1 MGNEKYAISI
11 HAPAKGATFHAVDSV
26 SVYLQFQSTLPRR
39 ERPIPHLAPVLSF
52 RFQSTLPRRERLN
65 TPSNRSAIRIFQ
77 STLPRRER
85 LLQAF
90 RDGKFTGISIHAP
103 AKGATEVREIKERQQ
118 EISIHAP
125 AKGATAI
132 LAKIQLKISAKINN
146 FFFFYTIFP
155 LYNLLLIHKIHFI
168 CIFFWCESPGIFM
181 SAPDSH
187 PTSAAFKHFC
197 HNINVSSTAIPLST
211 PMCSTFV

>member
-1 MGNEKYAISI
+1 MCIRLLVPYFNPRSREGSDHLRRRTFQFRLISI
-11 HAPAKGATFHAVDSV
+11 HAPAKGATIVISV
-26 SVYLQFQSTLPRR
+26 FSVVF
-39 ERPIPHLAPVLSF
+39 V
-52 RFQSTLPRRERLN
+52 
-65 TPSNRSAIRIFQ
+65 
-77 STLPRRER
+77 
-85 LLQAF
+85 
-90 RDGKFTGISIHAP
+90 ISIHAP
-103 AKGATEVREIKERQQ
+103 AKGATLFQHKEHRVHV
-118 EISIHAP
+118 ISIHAP

>member
-1 MGNEKYAISI
+1 MGHSSSGTISI
-11 HAPAKGATFHAVDSV
+11 HAPAKGATIPRCNHLCYPQNFNPRSREGSDMIDDIILTNLST
-26 SVYLQFQSTLPRR
+26 FQSTLPRR
-39 ERPIPHLAPVLSF
+39 ERHG
-52 RFQSTLPRRERLN
+52 TCERYGVW
-65 TPSNRSAIRIFQ
+65 T
-77 STLPRRER
+77 
-85 LLQAF
+85 
-90 RDGKFTGISIHAP
+90 
-103 AKGATEVREIKERQQ
+103 

>member
-1 MGNEKYAISI
+1 MIKKYT
-11 HAPAKGATFHAVDSV
+11 APFHLIQSVPSHLRVTMKGA
-26 SVYLQFQSTLPRR
+26 P
-39 ERPIPHLAPVLSF
+39 PNPM
-52 RFQSTLPRRERLN
+52 
-65 TPSNRSAIRIFQ
+65 
-77 STLPRRER
+77 
-85 LLQAF
+85 
-90 RDGKFTGISIHAP
+90 G
-103 AKGATEVREIKERQQ
+103 TEYAAG
-118 EISIHAP
+118 ISIHAP